1 MMDKSE
7 TKKSKKKGMK
17 KDDETMQQL
26 SPRAKCIDKSVQTSK
41 VKKADSFTQ
50 MVATIPDLSND
61 QVKKIIQ
68 KPDSPKTSFSKMM
81 LERFDAANG
90 MQNSLKEMKKNS
102 QLEVSKPI
110 ISKEDLFKFK

>member
-1 MMDKSE
+1 
-7 TKKSKKKGMK
+7 
-17 KDDETMQQL
+17 
-26 SPRAKCIDKSVQTSK
+26 
-41 VKKADSFTQ
+41 

-102 QLEVSKPI
+102 
-110 ISKEDLFKFK
+110 